1 MKLLSKLT
9 SEAKENVKFLT
20 TLERQFKN
28 LSSEEGF
35 HVILETIPSLM
46 NGLKMVWIISR
57 NYKNS
62 EKMQELIS
70 LITDEIADK
79 VESNIQI
86 NKLFNLSEKTE
97 AELSAARDLIL
108 QGKTILENW
117 DS

>member
-1 MKLLSKLT
+1 MKNLNKCT
-9 SEAKENVKFLT
+9 AEAKENVKFLT

-28 LSSEEGF
+28 LASEEGF

-57 NYKNS
+57 NYKNI

-79 VESNIQI
+79 VQNSIQI
-86 NKLFNLSEKTE
+86 SKLFDLDEK
-97 AELSAARDLIL
+97 AE
-108 QGKTILENW
+108 
-117 DS
+117 